1 MKKYPIFLAACM
13 SVFMMAACGGDE
25 DTLSTE
31 YQDPTVHFF
40 PDPSATDETSV
51 LQREFKKKYDS
62 YLLFTDTLQHYQI
75 GVDVNGDP
83 QYFTEL
89 LNILYSVGQTASIV
103 DRQTYTYFTS
113 YDEKKFAVEYMENY
127 ILTHITGKLRPFSW
141 FLAKSI
147 EVKDNR
153 GNITRPFAATGQ
165 RAIIVSLGQALRLS
179 ESGKTTLAR
188 RILNTIIGQLAANN
202 SDAFKDFYA
211 VSGSAYSIPYSL
223 PEGVTRDQL
232 LHENG
237 FISPATSNPNIYFP
251 NQRDDLSSF
260 SLVVVSYTDE
270 RIEKDYGQYP
280 LIMKKIQIVKEVLT
294 NLGYVF

>member
-1 MKKYPIFLAACM
+1 MPIKK
-13 SVFMMAACGGDE
+13 DN
-25 DTLSTE
+25 T
-31 YQDPTVHFF
+31 
-40 PDPSATDETSV
+40 PDW
-51 LQREFKKKYDS
+51 
-62 YLLFTDTLQHYQI
+62 
-75 GVDVNGDP
+75 
-83 QYFTEL
+83 
-89 LNILYSVGQTASIV
+89 
-103 DRQTYTYFTS
+103 
-113 YDEKKFAVEYMENY
+113 EYMENY

-179 ESGKTTLAR
+179 ESGKKTLAS

>member
-113 YDEKKFAVEYMENY
+113 
-127 ILTHITGKLRPFSW
+127 
-141 FLAKSI
+141 
-147 EVKDNR
+147 
-153 GNITRPFAATGQ
+153 
-165 RAIIVSLGQALRLS
+165 
-179 ESGKTTLAR
+179 
-188 RILNTIIGQLAANN
+188 
-202 SDAFKDFYA
+202 
-211 VSGSAYSIPYSL
+211 
-223 PEGVTRDQL
+223 
-232 LHENG
+232 
-237 FISPATSNPNIYFP
+237 
-251 NQRDDLSSF
+251 
-260 SLVVVSYTDE
+260 
-270 RIEKDYGQYP
+270 
-280 LIMKKIQIVKEVLT
+280 
-294 NLGYVF
+294 